1 MQIPS
6 IRMIFPAH
14 FAAPRFAFGGGRKLA
29 CKSAVVMVLAVTTA
43 CAGAPRAEAPGPR
56 SAPLVQ
62 LAATSDSV
70 LARDA
75 SPYGDFLAARHAERS
90 HDYARAAALF
100 ARSLAYSPDNPALMR
115 QTLHQMLAAGRLD
128 DAATIARRYLKH
140 EPGSVIAGLLL
151 AVMDIHAGRVPAA
164 AKRLALIPARGLGG
178 YFVPL
183 TMAWTQMALADSD
196 AALKA
201 LAPLAKLRGGR
212 PFHDYHAAL
221 ILDFAGDADKARV
234 YYDKLGTDGF
244 ASYVRI
250 VELAG
255 DFYRRQGDVEAAQKA
270 YDRFLVRRP
279 GSPMIKAARAALT
292 AGRPAPRQI
301 ASAADGV
308 GEAMFNLGTLL
319 SQENVPEI
327 AMMLTQMALKLRQG
341 FDMAELL
348 RGDILESAGRTQD
361 AITAYERISRT
372 SSLAWSGRLR
382 SAQLLDRV
390 GKSEVAIARL
400 RDMSGESPERSD
412 AMIALGDLLRF
423 KKRFP
428 DAVDAYDG
436 ALKRISTLKARH
448 WSLLYSRGIALER
461 AKQWN
466 RAEADFLK
474 ALEFR
479 PDHPLVLN
487 YLGYSWV
494 EKGRNLER
502 ALGMIEKAVK
512 LRPNDGYI
520 TDSLGWAHYQ
530 LRAFGR
536 AVTHLERAVELSSQ
550 DATIND
556 HLGDAYWRVGRRYEA
571 RFQWRRALSLGP
583 EPGDVPMI
591 EKKLAEGLG
600 STGSKHKSSGAASEQ
615 RGG

>member
-1 MQIPS
+1 MQILNS
-6 IRMIFPAH
+6 
-14 FAAPRFAFGGGRKLA
+14 PRNWGRKLT
-29 CKSAVVMVLAVTTA
+29 AVTVLAIATA
-43 CAGAPRAEAPGPR
+43 CSGTPHSEAPEPN
-56 SAPLVQ
+56 SASVPLIQ
-62 LAATSDSV
+62 LAAAADV
-70 LARDA
+70 GLVGEA
-75 SPYGDFLAARHAERS
+75 SPYGDFLAARHAERQN
-90 HDYARAAALF
+90 DYARAATLF
-100 ARSLAYSPDNPALMR
+100 ARSLAHSPDNPALMR

-128 DAATIARRYLKH
+128 EAAKVARRYIKH
-140 EPGSVIAGLLL
+140 EPESVIAGLFL
-151 AVMDIHAGRVPAA
+151 AVMDTHSGRLPAA
-164 AKRLALIPARGLGG
+164 AKRLAKIPSRGLGA

-183 TMAWTQMALADSD
+183 TMAWTQLALADSA

-201 LAPLAKLRGGR
+201 LAPLAKLRGGGS
-212 PFHDYHAAL
+212 FHDYHAAL
-221 ILDFAGDADKARV
+221 ILDFAGDAAQARV
-234 YYDKLGTDGF
+234 YFDKLGTDGF

-270 YDRFLVRRP
+270 YDRFLKRRP
-279 GSPMIKAARAALT
+279 DSPVIKAARDALT

-301 ASAADGV
+301 ASATDGV

-348 RGDILESAGRTQD
+348 RGDILESTGRTQD
-361 AITAYERISRT
+361 AINAYERISQM
-372 SSLAWSGRLR
+372 SPLAWSARLR

-390 GKSEVAIARL
+390 GKSEVAVARL
-400 RDMSGESPERSD
+400 RDMSGESPDRSD

-423 KKRFP
+423 KKRYP
-428 DAVDAYDG
+428 EAVDAYDA
-436 ALKRISTLKARH
+436 ALKRISTLEARH

-461 AKQWN
+461 AKHWG

-474 ALEFR
+474 ALKFR
-479 PDHPLVLN
+479 PDQPLVLN

-494 EKGRNLER
+494 EKRRNLKR
-502 ALGMIEKAVK
+502 ALDMIKKAVR

-520 TDSLGWAHYQ
+520 TDSLGWAYYQ
-530 LRAFGR
+530 LRSFDR
-536 AVTHLERAVELSSQ
+536 AVTHLERAVELSSE

-556 HLGDAYWRVGRRYEA
+556 HLGDAYWRVGRHYEA

-583 EPGDVPMI
+583 EPGEAPLI

-600 STGSKHKSSGAASEQ
+600 SIGSKLKSSGTATDQ

>member
-6 IRMIFPAH
+6 IHEIIPA
-14 FAAPRFAFGGGRKLA
+14 RFGRVWGCKLA
-29 CKSAVVMVLAVTTA
+29 AVMVLAIAAA
-43 CAGAPRAEAPGPR
+43 CSGAPRAEAPDPKA
-56 SAPLVQ
+56 APLVQ
-62 LAATSDSV
+62 LAAAADVGLLS
-70 LARDA
+70 DA
-75 SPYGDFLAARHAERS
+75 SPYGDFLAARHAERRN
-90 HDYARAAALF
+90 DYDRAATLF
-100 ARSLAYSPDNPALMR
+100 ARSLAHAPDNPALMR
-115 QTLHQMLAAGRLD
+115 QTLHQMLAAGRLK
-128 DAATIARRYLKH
+128 DAAKIARRYLKH
-140 EPGSVIAGLLL
+140 EPNSVIAGLLL
-151 AVMDIHAGRVPAA
+151 AVMDIQAGRAPAA
-164 AKRLALIPARGLGG
+164 AKRLAKIPARGLGG

-183 TMAWTQMALADSD
+183 TMAWTQMALSDSE

-221 ILDFAGDADKARV
+221 ILDFAGDAAKARV
-234 YYDKLGTDGF
+234 YFDKLGTDGF

-255 DFYRRQGDVEAAQKA
+255 DFYRRQGDVEVARKT
-270 YDRFLVRRP
+270 YDQFLKRRP
-279 GSPMIKAARAALT
+279 GSSVIKAAGDALA

-308 GEAMFNLGTLL
+308 SEAMFNLGTLL

-348 RGDILESAGRTQD
+348 RGDILESTGRTQD
-361 AITAYERISRT
+361 AITAYERISRA
-372 SSLAWSGRLR
+372 SPLAWSARLR
-382 SAQLLDRV
+382 SAQLLDRI
-390 GKSEVAIARL
+390 GKSEVAVARL
-400 RDMSGESPERSD
+400 RDMSGESPDRSD

-423 KKRFP
+423 KKRYSE
-428 DAVDAYDG
+428 AVDAYDG
-436 ALKRISTLKARH
+436 AVKRISTLEARH

-461 AKQWN
+461 AKRWS

-474 ALEFR
+474 ALKFR
-479 PDHPLVLN
+479 PDQPFVLN

-494 EKGRNLER
+494 DKGLNLKR
-502 ALGMIEKAVK
+502 ALGMIDKAVQ

-520 TDSLGWAHYQ
+520 KDSLGWAHYR
-530 LRAFGR
+530 LRAFDR

-556 HLGDAYWRVGRRYEA
+556 HLGDAYWQVGRRYEA

-583 EPGDVPMI
+583 EPGDVPLI

-600 STGSKHKSSGAASEQ
+600 GTGTKHKSSGAATNQ